1 MEENKENSRDWLT
14 QLAELTESIDNTFIS
29 GHCKIIVELPEE
41 KFRKLQTN
49 FREIDKFNNEIVIS
63 ISDIDFTF
71 VLKKQQIVYTIFFY
85 QYPVFLNVHTDTFF
99 VQYPCL

>member
-29 GHCKIIVELPEE
+29 GYCKIIVELPEE
-41 KFRKLQTN
+41 KFRNLQKN
-49 FREIDKFNNEIVIS
+49 FRNVDRANNEIVIS

-71 VLKKQQIVYTIFFY
+71 VLKK
-85 QYPVFLNVHTDTFF
+85 
-99 VQYPCL
+99 

>member
-29 GHCKIIVELPEE
+29 GYCKIIVELPEE
-41 KFRKLQTN
+41 KFRNLQKN
-49 FREIDKFNNEIVIS
+49 FRDVDRANNEIVIS

-71 VLKKQQIVYTIFFY
+71 VLKK
-85 QYPVFLNVHTDTFF
+85 
-99 VQYPCL
+99 